1 MKIVVLILLFS
12 GMASAQNARGYGPP
26 AGQSQVFLRSFAD
39 GSQFNGQIP
48 HRSSVIE
55 VTSQNFSPAR
65 PGSQQINPNF
75 NLNAA
80 SQNNLPDS
88 QLLPLAP
95 EGQMAQILNI
105 EVKCEK
111 ETMGV
116 RIEFSEPFN
125 GIIYS
130 KGFYSDSTCLYVAPK
145 SSRSVYE
152 FTVYLD
158 RCGTQFVDQF
168 NQGGQAY
175 LENTII
181 IQNEPGFQEVW
192 DTARNIRCLWTGQ
205 FERTVTSNV
214 NVDMLDIISITY
226 SGDSVDSYMD
236 IQVGRGP
243 FAAPVTGLVR
253 IGDTLTA
260 VVYVQ
265 GANDFDIHVKECFAH
280 AGDVSRGIQ
289 LTDARGCVIKK
300 KLMGPWQMTSQ
311 TGNSGASII
320 AYAFFQAFKF
330 PDTMEVFLECNIE
343 LCKFQ
348 CQNYCPEYPQPRSV
362 RNKRET
368 RGNIQMVEEDK
379 DGILRLKDRVEP
391 IRLLRGIR
399 VVSPE
404 DITVSE
410 SRNGTTTLSTGKFNN
425 HDAGLCLSTPSFI
438 TALVITLLIL
448 LTSCTITAFLCIR
461 VRNTSSFQSSAV
473 HAFSSHRDLFGKP

>member
-1 MKIVVLILLFS
+1 MKCLTVIFMFF
-12 GMASAQNARGYGPP
+12 GMAIAQNARGYGSPP
-26 AGQSQVFLRSFAD
+26 AGQSQVFLRDFS
-39 GSQFNGQIP
+39 GESQFNVNGQIP
-48 HRSSVIE
+48 HRNSVIGI
-55 VTSQNFSPAR
+55 SQNVPPAR
-65 PGSQQINPNF
+65 PGSQQTNSNF
-75 NLNAA
+75 NLNPVA
-80 SQNNLPDS
+80 QNNLPDN
-88 QLLPLAP
+88 QLLPLP
-95 EGQMAQILNI
+95 PGGQMAQILNI
-105 EVKCEK
+105 EVQCEK
-111 ETMGV
+111 ETMGLK
-116 RIEFSEPFN
+116 IEFSTPFN

-130 KGFYSDSTCLYVAPK
+130 KGFYSDSTCLYVVPN
-145 SSRSVYE
+145 SGRSVYE
-152 FTVYLD
+152 FTVHLD

-192 DTARNIRCLWTGQ
+192 DTARHIRCLWTGQ

-265 GANDFDIHVKECFAH
+265 GANDFDIHVKECTAH
-280 AGDVSRGIQ
+280 AGDVSSSVR

-300 KLMGPWQMTSQ
+300 KLMGPWQKTRQ
-311 TGNSGASII
+311 TGNSGAGII

-348 CQNYCPEYPQPRSV
+348 CQDFCPEYPQPRSG
-362 RNKRET
+362 RKKRES
-368 RGNIQMVEEDK
+368 RPNLQMVEEDK
-379 DGILRLKDRVEP
+379 DGILRLNDKVGS

-410 SRNGTTTLSTGKFNN
+410 SRNGTMTLSTGKFTN
-425 HDAGLCLSTPSFI
+425 GSFCLSTSSFV
-438 TALVITLLIL
+438 TALVVILLIL
-448 LTSCTITAFLCIR
+448 VISCTTTVFLCIK
-461 VRNTSSFQSSAV
+461 VRNTSSIQSSAL
-473 HAFSSHRDLFGKP
+473 HAYSHRDLLGKP